1 MLASFSTA
9 LSALIADETA
19 INVVG
24 NNLAN
29 LNTPGFKD
37 TVVSFADLVTQS
49 LGAGS
54 GETQVGGGVA
64 TPITLNQFSQG
75 AIQST
80 NGPLDAAIQ
89 GNGFFIVNGPN
100 GATEYTRGGNFQVN
114 SNGTLETSTG
124 NAVQG
129 WTAAPDGT
137 LNTNGPISSITVPTG
152 TLTAPVATTTSS
164 VSLNLNSTA
173 TAATGSFSTSVTAYD
188 SLGNSHVITYTFTPT
203 GTPNQWNYSASI
215 PAADATTVTP
225 ATGTLTFDTNGNL
238 ISPLPTD
245 PQPIIAA
252 TGMTDGASDLTIT
265 WNLYNGASGTT
276 PTITQFA
283 QTSAT
288 NAVTQNGAA
297 SANLSSVSL
306 GNGGQVIALYDNG
319 QQVVV
324 GQMAMASIRNPDSL
338 IGAGNNNYLAS
349 GTTALPAIGVPGTG
363 GRGAVLGQSV
373 EGSTVD
379 MATEFTN
386 LIVFQRSY
394 EANAHVVTTV
404 DQMSQDTINLK
415 Q

>member
-1 MLASFSTA
+1 MFASFSTA
-9 LSALIADETA
+9 LSALTADETA

-37 TVVSFADLVTQS
+37 TVVSFSDLVTQS
-49 LGAGS
+49 LGGAGT
-54 GETQVGGGVA
+54 TQIGGGVG
-64 TPITLNQFSQG
+64 TPITLTNFAQG

-80 NGPLDAAIQ
+80 TGPLDAAIQ
-89 GNGFFIVNGPN
+89 GDGFFIVQGPN
-100 GATEYTRGGNFQVN
+100 NATEYTRGGNFQVN
-114 SNGTLETSTG
+114 SSGTLETSTG
-124 NAVQG
+124 EPLQG
-129 WTAAPDGT
+129 WTAAGGV
-137 LNTNGPISSITVPTG
+137 LSTNGPTGNITVPTG
-152 TLTAPVATTTSS
+152 TLTAPIATSATT

-173 TAATGSFSTSVTAYD
+173 TAANGTFSTSITAYD
-188 SLGNSHVITYTFTPT
+188 SLGESHIVTYTFTPT

-215 PAADATTVTP
+215 PGADAATVTP

-245 PQPIIAA
+245 PQPVITAA
-252 TGMTDGASDLTIT
+252 GMTDGSSDMSIT
-265 WNLYNGASGTT
+265 WNLYNGANGTT

-283 QTSAT
+283 QASAT

-324 GQMAMASIRNPDSL
+324 GQLAMASIRNPDSL
-338 IGAGNNNYLAS
+338 KGAGDNNYLAT
-349 GTTALPAIGVPGTG
+349 GTTALPAIGLPGTG
-363 GRGAVLGQSV
+363 GRGTVLGQSV
-373 EGSTVD
+373 ESSTVD

-394 EANAHVVTTV
+394 EASAHVVTTV
-404 DQMSQDTINLK
+404 DQMSQDTIALK
-415 Q
+415 P

>member
-1 MLASFSTA
+1 MLSSFSTA
-9 LSALIADETA
+9 LSALTADETA

-29 LNTPGFKD
+29 LNTPGFKN
-37 TVVSFADLVTQS
+37 TVVSFSDLVTQS
-49 LGAGS
+49 LGSGS
-54 GETQVGGGVA
+54 GSTQVGGGVG
-64 TPITLNQFSQG
+64 TPITMNQFSQG

-89 GNGFFIVNGPN
+89 GDGFFIVQGPN
-100 GATEYTRGGNFQVN
+100 NATEYSRGGNFQVN
-114 SNGTLETSTG
+114 SAGTLETATG
-124 NAVQG
+124 QPVQG
-129 WTAAPDGT
+129 WTAAAGA
-137 LNTNGPISSITVPTG
+137 LNTNGPLSAITVPTG
-152 TLTAPVATTTSS
+152 TLTAPIATTAST

-173 TAATGSFSTSVTAYD
+173 TVANGSFSTSVTAYD
-188 SLGNSHVITYTFTPT
+188 SLGTSHVVTYTFTPT
-203 GTPNQWNYSASI
+203 GTPNQWNYSATI
-215 PAADATTVTP
+215 PAADAATVTP

-245 PQPIIAA
+245 PQPVIAA
-252 TGMTDGASDLTIT
+252 TGMTDGSSDMSVT
-265 WNLYNGASGTT
+265 WNLYNGANGTT
-276 PTITQFA
+276 PTVTQFA
-283 QTSAT
+283 QASAT

-363 GRGAVLGQSV
+363 GRGTVLGQSV
-373 EGSTVD
+373 ESSTVD

-386 LIVFQRSY
+386 LIVYQRSY
-394 EANAHVVTTV
+394 EASAHVVTTV

>member
-1 MLASFSTA
+1 MLSSFSTA
-9 LSALIADETA
+9 LSALTADETA

-37 TVVSFADLVTQS
+37 TVVSFSDLVTQS
-49 LGAGS
+49 LGSGS
-54 GETQVGGGVA
+54 GETQVGGGVG

-80 NGPLDAAIQ
+80 TGPLDAAIQ
-89 GNGFFIVNGPN
+89 GDGFFIVQGQNN
-100 GATEYTRGGNFQVN
+100 ATEFTRGGNFQVN
-114 SNGTLETSTG
+114 SAGTLETSTG
-124 NAVQG
+124 QAVQG
-129 WTAAPDGT
+129 WTASGGVLT
-137 LNTNGPISSITVPTG
+137 TNGPTGNITVPTG
-152 TLTAPVATTTSS
+152 TLTAPIATTASS
-164 VSLNLNSTA
+164 VSLNLDSTA
-173 TAATGSFSTSVTAYD
+173 TVATGSFSTSVTVYD
-188 SLGNSHVITYTFTPT
+188 SLGNSHVVTYTFTPS

-215 PAADATTVTP
+215 PAGDAATVTP

-245 PQPIIAA
+245 PQPVITAS
-252 TGMTDGASDLTIT
+252 GMTDGASDMSIT
-265 WNLYNGASGTT
+265 WNLYNGPNGTT

-283 QTSAT
+283 KASAT
-288 NAVTQNGAA
+288 NAVTQNGSA

-349 GTTALPAIGVPGTG
+349 GTTALPAIGLPGTG
-363 GRGAVLGQSV
+363 GRGSVLGQSV
-373 EGSTVD
+373 ESSTVD

-386 LIVFQRSY
+386 LIVYQRSY
-394 EANAHVVTTV
+394 EASAHVVTTV

>member
-9 LSALIADETA
+9 LSALTADETA

-37 TVVSFADLVTQS
+37 TVVSFSDLVTQS
-49 LGAGS
+49 LGGGS

-64 TPITLNQFSQG
+64 APITLNQFSQG

-80 NGPLDAAIQ
+80 DGPLDAAIQ
-89 GNGFFIVNGPN
+89 GNGFFIVQ
-100 GATEYTRGGNFQVN
+100 GANNAVEYTRGGNFQVN
-114 SNGTLETSTG
+114 SAGTLETSTG
-124 NAVQG
+124 EAVQG
-129 WTAAPDGT
+129 WTAAGGV
-137 LNTNGPISSITVPTG
+137 LNTNGPTGNITVPTG
-152 TLTAPVATTTSS
+152 TLTAPIATTATT
-164 VSLNLNSTA
+164 VSLNLNATA
-173 TAATGSFSTSVTAYD
+173 TATNGSFSTSVTAYD
-188 SLGNSHVITYTFTPT
+188 SLGNSHVITYTFTPS
-203 GTPNQWNYSASI
+203 GTPNQWNYTATI
-215 PAADATTVTP
+215 PAADAATVTP
-225 ATGTLTFDTNGNL
+225 ATGTLTFDSNGNL

-245 PQPIIAA
+245 PQPVITA
-252 TGMTDGASDLTIT
+252 TGMTDGASDMNIT
-265 WNLYNGASGTT
+265 WNLYDGANGTT
-276 PTITQFA
+276 PTVTQFSQA
-283 QTSAT
+283 SAT

-297 SANLSSVSL
+297 SSNLSSVSL

-338 IGAGNNNYLAS
+338 IGSGDNNYIAS
-349 GTTALPAIGVPGTG
+349 GNTALPAIGLPGTG
-363 GRGAVLGQSV
+363 GRGNVLGQSV

-394 EANAHVVTTV
+394 EASAHVVTTV
-404 DQMSQDTINLK
+404 DQMSQDTIALK

>member
-9 LSALIADETA
+9 LSALTADETA

-37 TVVSFADLVTQS
+37 TVVSFSDLISQS
-49 LGAGS
+49 LNGQ
-54 GETQVGGGVA
+54 TQVGNGVGV
-64 TPITLNQFSQG
+64 PITLTNFAQG
-75 AIQST
+75 AITST
-80 NGPLDAAIQ
+80 SGPLDAAIQ
-89 GNGFFIVNGPN
+89 GSGFFIVQGPN
-100 GATEYTRGGNFQVN
+100 NSTEYTRGGNFQVN
-114 SNGTLETSTG
+114 AAGTLETSTG
-124 NAVQG
+124 EAVQG

-137 LNTNGPISSITVPTG
+137 LNTNAPLADITVPTG
-152 TLTAPVATTTSS
+152 TLTTPVATTATS

-173 TAATGSFSTSVTAYD
+173 TAANGSFSTSLTGYD
-188 SLGNSHVITYTFTPT
+188 SLGNTQVVTYTFTPT
-203 GTPNQWNYSASI
+203 GTPNQWNYSATI

-245 PQPIIAA
+245 PQPVITA
-252 TGMTDGASDLTIT
+252 TGMTDGSSDMSIT
-265 WNLYNGASGTT
+265 WNLYNGATGTS

-338 IGAGNNNYLAS
+338 IGAGDNNYLAS
-349 GTTALPAIGVPGTG
+349 GSTALPAIGLPGTG
-363 GRGAVLGQSV
+363 GRGTVLGQSV
-373 EGSTVD
+373 ESSTVD

-394 EANAHVVTTV
+394 EASAHVVTTV
-404 DQMSQDTINLK
+404 DQMSQDTIALK

>member
-1 MLASFSTA
+1 MLSSFSTA
-9 LSALIADETA
+9 LSALTADETA
-19 INVVG
+19 LNVVG

-37 TVVSFADLVTQS
+37 TVVSFSDLVTQS
-49 LGAGS
+49 LGAQ
-54 GETQVGGGVA
+54 TQVGGGVG

-80 NGPLDAAIQ
+80 AGPLDAAIQ
-89 GNGFFIVNGPN
+89 GNGFFIVQGANN
-100 GATEYTRGGNFQVN
+100 ATEYTRGGNFQVN
-114 SNGTLETSTG
+114 SAGTLETSTG
-124 NAVQG
+124 QSVQG
-129 WTAAPDGT
+129 WTAEGGV
-137 LNTNGPISSITVPTG
+137 LSTNGPIGNITVPTG
-152 TLTAPVATTTSS
+152 TLTAPIATTATT

-173 TAATGSFSTSVTAYD
+173 TAANGSFSTSVTAYD
-188 SLGNSHVITYTFTPT
+188 SLGTSHVITYTFTPT

-245 PQPIIAA
+245 PQPVITAS
-252 TGMTDGASDLTIT
+252 GMTDGASDMSIG
-265 WNLYNGASGTT
+265 WNLYNGPDGTT

-283 QTSAT
+283 QSSAT

-338 IGAGNNNYLAS
+338 LGAGDNNFLAS
-349 GTTALPAIGVPGTG
+349 GITALPAIGVPGTG
-363 GRGAVLGQSV
+363 GRGTVLGQSV
-373 EGSTVD
+373 ESSTVD

-386 LIVFQRSY
+386 LIVYQRSY
-394 EANAHVVTTV
+394 EASAHVITTV

>member
-1 MLASFSTA
+1 MLTSFSTA
-9 LSALIADETA
+9 LSALKADETA

-54 GETQVGGGVA
+54 GSTQVGGGVA
-64 TPITLNQFSQG
+64 SPITLNQFSQG
-75 AIQST
+75 AIQNT

-89 GNGFFIVNGPN
+89 GSGFFIVQGPN
-100 GATEYTRGGNFQVN
+100 GAVEYTRGGNFQVN
-114 SNGTLETSTG
+114 SSGTLETATG
-124 NAVQG
+124 DPIQG
-129 WTAAPDGT
+129 WTASGGV
-137 LNTNGPISSITVPTG
+137 LNTNGPTGNITVPTG
-152 TLTAPVATTTSS
+152 TLTTPLATTASS
-164 VSLNLNSTA
+164 VSLNLNATA
-173 TAATGSFSTSVTAYD
+173 TAANGTFSTSVIGYD
-188 SLGNSHVITYTFTPT
+188 SLGTSHIITYTFTPS
-203 GTPNQWNYSASI
+203 GTPNQWTFSASI
-215 PAADATTVTP
+215 PAADAATVTP

-245 PQPIIAA
+245 PPPVITA
-252 TGMTDGASDLTIT
+252 TGMTDGSSDMNIA
-265 WNLYNGASGTT
+265 WNLFGGANGTT

-297 SANLSSVSL
+297 SANLASVSL
-306 GNGGQVIALYDNG
+306 GNGGQVVALYDNG

-349 GTTALPAIGVPGTG
+349 GSTALPAIGLPGTG
-363 GRGAVLGQSV
+363 GRGLVLGQSV
-373 EGSTVD
+373 ESSNVD

-394 EANAHVVTTV
+394 EASAHVVTTV
-404 DQMSQDTINLK
+404 DQMSQATIALK

>member
-1 MLASFSTA
+1 MGSFSTA
-9 LSALIADETA
+9 LSALTADETA

-29 LNTPGFKD
+29 LNTAGFKD
-37 TVVSFADLVTQS
+37 TVVSFSDLVTQS

-54 GETQVGGGVA
+54 GETQVGGGVSA
-64 TPITLNQFSQG
+64 PITLTNFSQG
-75 AIQST
+75 TIQNT

-89 GNGFFIVNGPN
+89 GSGFFIVSGPN

-114 SNGTLETSTG
+114 SDGTLETSTG

-129 WTAAPDGT
+129 WSASSNGT
-137 LNTNGPISSITVPTG
+137 LNTNGPIGNITVPTG
-152 TLTAPVATTTSS
+152 TLTAPIATTDTT
-164 VSLNLNSTA
+164 VSLNLNSAA
-173 TAATGSFSTSVTAYD
+173 TAANGSFSTSVTAYD
-188 SLGNSHVITYTFTPT
+188 SLGNSHVVTFTFTPS

-215 PAADATTVTP
+215 PSGDATTVTP
-225 ATGTLTFDTNGNL
+225 ATGTLTFDSNGNL
-238 ISPLPTD
+238 ISPSPTD
-245 PQPIIAA
+245 PQPVISA
-252 TGMTDGASDLTIT
+252 TGMNDGASDMNIT
-265 WNLYNGASGTT
+265 WNLYNGANGTT

-338 IGAGNNNYLAS
+338 IGAGNNNYIAS
-349 GTTALPAIGVPGTG
+349 GTTALPAIGLPGTG
-363 GRGAVLGQSV
+363 GRGTVLGQSV
-373 EGSTVD
+373 ESSTVD

-386 LIVFQRSY
+386 LIIYQRSY

>member
-9 LSALIADETA
+9 LSALTADETA
-19 INVVG
+19 INVTG

-64 TPITLNQFSQG
+64 APITLNQFSQG
-75 AIQST
+75 AIQNT

-89 GNGFFIVNGPN
+89 GDGFFIVQGPN
-100 GATEYTRGGNFQVN
+100 NSTEYTRGGNFQVN
-114 SNGTLETSTG
+114 SDGTLETSTG
-124 NAVQG
+124 QAVQG
-129 WTAAPDGT
+129 WTADAGVLDA
-137 LNTNGPISSITVPTG
+137 NGPTGNITVPTG
-152 TLTAPVATTTSS
+152 TLTAPIATTTST
-164 VSLNLNSTA
+164 VSLNLNATA
-173 TAATGSFSTSVTAYD
+173 TPANGSFSTSVTAYD
-188 SLGNSHVITYTFTPT
+188 SLGNAQVITYTFTPT
-203 GTPNQWNYSASI
+203 GTPNQWNYSASL
-215 PAADATTVTP
+215 PAGSAATVTP
-225 ATGTLTFDTNGNL
+225 ATGTLTFDSNGNL

-245 PQPIIAA
+245 PQPVITAS
-252 TGMTDGASDLTIT
+252 GMTDGASDMSVT
-265 WNLYNGASGTT
+265 WDLYNGPNGTT
-276 PTITQFA
+276 PTITQFS
-283 QTSAT
+283 QSSAT
-288 NAVTQNGAA
+288 NAVTQNGSA

-338 IGAGNNNYLAS
+338 IGAGDNNFLAS
-349 GTTALPAIGVPGTG
+349 GSTALPAIGLPGTG
-363 GRGAVLGQSV
+363 GRGTVLGQSV
-373 EGSTVD
+373 ESSTVD

-386 LIVFQRSY
+386 LIIFQRSY

>member
-9 LSALIADETA
+9 LSALTADETA

-29 LNTPGFKD
+29 LNTPGFKN
-37 TVVSFADLVTQS
+37 TVVSFSDLVSQS
-49 LGAGS
+49 INAH
-54 GETQVGGGVA
+54 TQVGGGVA
-64 TPITLNQFSQG
+64 VPVTLTNFSQG
-75 AIQST
+75 AIQAT
-80 NGPLDAAIQ
+80 GGPLDAAIQ
-89 GNGFFIVNGPN
+89 GNGFFIVQGPN
-100 GATEYTRGGNFQVN
+100 GSTEYSRGGNFQVN
-114 SNGTLETSTG
+114 SSGTLETSTG
-124 NAVQG
+124 EAVQG
-129 WTAAPDGT
+129 WTAASNGT
-137 LNTNGPISSITVPTG
+137 LNTNATLGDITVPTG
-152 TLTAPVATTTSS
+152 TLTVPIATTAST
-164 VSLNLNSTA
+164 VSLNLDSTA
-173 TAATGSFSTSVTAYD
+173 TAANGTFSTAVTAYD
-188 SLGNSHVITYTFTPT
+188 SLGNAQVVTYTFTPT
-203 GTPNQWNYSASI
+203 GTPNQWTYSASL
-215 PAADATTVTP
+215 PASSAATVTP
-225 ATGTLTFDTNGNL
+225 ATGTLTFDSNGNL

-245 PQPIIAA
+245 PQPVISA
-252 TGMTDGASDLTIT
+252 TGMTDGASDMNIT
-265 WNLYNGASGTT
+265 WNLYNGANGTT

-283 QTSAT
+283 QASAT

-338 IGAGNNNYLAS
+338 VGAGDNNYLAS
-349 GTTALPAIGVPGTG
+349 GTTALPAIGLPGTG
-363 GRGAVLGQSV
+363 GRGTVLGQSV
-373 EGSTVD
+373 ESSTVD

-404 DQMSQDTINLK
+404 DQMSQDTIALK

>member
-9 LSALIADETA
+9 LSALTADETA

-37 TVVSFADLVTQS
+37 TVVSFSDLVTQS
-49 LGAGS
+49 YGAGD
-54 GETQVGGGVA
+54 GESQVGGGVA
-64 TPITLNQFSQG
+64 APVTLNQFSQG
-75 AIQST
+75 AIQAT
-80 NGPLDAAIQ
+80 AGPLDAAIQ
-89 GNGFFIVNGPN
+89 GDGFFIVQGAQ

-114 SNGTLETSTG
+114 SSGTLETSTG
-124 NAVQG
+124 EAVQG
-129 WTAAPDGT
+129 WTAAGGT
-137 LNTNGPISSITVPTG
+137 LVTSGPTGNITVPTG
-152 TLTAPVATTTSS
+152 TLTAPIATTATS
-164 VSLNLNSTA
+164 VNLNLNATA
-173 TAATGSFSTSVTAYD
+173 TAANGSFSTSVTVDD
-188 SLGNSHVITYTFTPT
+188 SLGTTHIVTYTFTPT
-203 GTPNQWNYSASI
+203 GTPNQWNYSATI

-225 ATGTLTFDTNGNL
+225 ATGTLTFDSNGNL

-245 PQPIIAA
+245 PQPVITA
-252 TGMTDGASDLTIT
+252 TGMTDGSSDMNIT
-265 WNLYNGASGTT
+265 WNLYNGPNNTT
-276 PTITQFA
+276 PTVTQFA

-288 NAVTQNGAA
+288 SAVTQNGQA

-306 GNGGQVIALYDNG
+306 GNGGQVIALYSNG

-338 IGAGNNNYLAS
+338 IGAGDNNYLAS
-349 GTTALPAIGVPGTG
+349 GATALPAIGLPGTG
-363 GRGAVLGQSV
+363 GRGTVLGQSV
-373 EGSTVD
+373 ESSTVD

-404 DQMSQDTINLK
+404 DQMSQDTIALK
-415 Q
+415 P